1 MKKIAVCQFNGRVSP
16 RFNHSAEVVMVTM
29 DHSGFIEK
37 RQVIFTATLN
47 PIDLAALLV
56 LHQIE
61 TLICGGVRK
70 DCQQILQKN
79 NIELIDNVIGNVDDV
94 LRLYREGNLRGGDVV
109 N

>member
-1 MKKIAVCQFNGRVSP
+1 
-16 RFNHSAEVVMVTM
+16 MVTV
-29 DHSGFIEK
+29 DNSGLIQK

-47 PIDLAALLV
+47 PGDLAALLA

-61 TLICGGVRK
+61 ILICGGVRK

-94 LRLYREGNLRGGDVV
+94 IRLYRKGKLRRGHIVD
-109 N
+109 